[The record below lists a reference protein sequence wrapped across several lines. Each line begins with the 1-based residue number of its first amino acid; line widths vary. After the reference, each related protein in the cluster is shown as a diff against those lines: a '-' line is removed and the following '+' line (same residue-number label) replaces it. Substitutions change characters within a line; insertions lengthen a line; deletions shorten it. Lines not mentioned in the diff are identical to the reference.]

1 MRGLPAP
8 RILLPVVILEADLLD
23 ALVTARALDEVVAA
37 LNAGS
42 SVFLI
47 GWLVGLRGFAPALGA
62 LGGLF
67 IHQRKNITHLKK
79 HKIFFVFL
87 FFIFVFL
94 CLTSLRENCEIGMG
108 QIVKRGRG
116 RRRKCLVF
124 NSLTYDH
131 EIHFVMIRKRLVFN
145 DLRRAAGR
153 AVVTR

>member
-67 IHQRKNITHLKK
+67 FCHAYRIAQTYKNTRYFLY
-79 HKIFFVFL
+79 FYFL
-87 FFIFVFL
+87 FLYF
-94 CLTSLRENCEIGMG
+94 
-108 QIVKRGRG
+108 
-116 RRRKCLVF
+116 
-124 NSLTYDH
+124 Y
-131 EIHFVMIRKRLVFN
+131 
-145 DLRRAAGR
+145 A
-153 AVVTR
+153 

>member
-8 RILLPVVILEADLLD
+8 SILLPVVVLEAGLLG
-23 ALVTARALDEVVAA
+23 ALVTARALDVVVAA
-37 LNAGS
+37 LHTGS

-47 GWLVGLRGFAPALGA
+47 GWLVGLRGFSPALGA

-94 CLTSLRENCEIGMG
+94 CLTILHGNASI
-108 QIVKRGRG
+108 Q
-116 RRRKCLVF
+116 
-124 NSLTYDH
+124 TYS
-131 EIHFVMIRKRLVFN
+131 
-145 DLRRAAGR
+145 
-153 AVVTR
+153 